1 MVIARAG
8 QGRPE
13 AGGEMTP
20 PAADGLHWRRRV
32 KLLFIVEAILDF
44 DDWVLKPSNGLILL

>member
-13 AGGEMTP
+13 EGGEMTP

-32 KLLFIVEAILDF
+32 KLLVIVRVGRVSE
-44 DDWVLKPSNGLILL
+44 WCGCKLLL